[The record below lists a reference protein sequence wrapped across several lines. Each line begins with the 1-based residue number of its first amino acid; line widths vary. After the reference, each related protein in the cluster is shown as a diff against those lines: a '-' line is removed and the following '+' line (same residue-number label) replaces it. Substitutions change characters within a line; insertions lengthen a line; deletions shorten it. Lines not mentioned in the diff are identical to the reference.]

1 MGVRSSGLGRRVMG
15 RTYRTKVSTGRPEIP
30 KAGSSNKSY
39 MSMVSTTLQ
48 AIEDEESP
56 QYCPVLPRPRVTR
69 QVHRSWNHKSRRRRI
84 GCLIT

>member
-56 QYCPVLPRPRVTR
+56 QYCPDRELLDKFIEAGIISPEE
-69 QVHRSWNHKSRRRRI
+69 
-84 GCLIT
+84 GELDA